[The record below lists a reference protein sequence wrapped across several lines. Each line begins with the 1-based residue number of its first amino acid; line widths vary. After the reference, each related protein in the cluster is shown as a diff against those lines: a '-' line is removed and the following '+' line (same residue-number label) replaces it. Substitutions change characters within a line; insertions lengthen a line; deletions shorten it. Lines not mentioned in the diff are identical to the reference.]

1 MLHLHARRRKKWI
14 ELGMPQWPSSEQNDQ
29 IRVASELVEEPLEM
43 QGAGDM
49 WDASIALPAQAVA
62 GVTCTVH

>member
-1 MLHLHARRRKKWI
+1 
-14 ELGMPQWPSSEQNDQ
+14 MPQWPSPEQNDQ

-43 QGAGDM
+43 RSAGDV
-49 WDASIALPAQAVA
+49 WDVSIALPAQAVA